1 MAESVKGVKGV
12 KGDYVTIRVVMP
24 KSTYRALRVKCALMD
39 MTVRKGIIDII
50 DRSVKGVKKDIED
63 IKTKV

>member
-50 DRSVKGVKKDIED
+50 DRSVKGVRKDVEA
-63 IKTKV
+63 IKAKV

>member
-1 MAESVKGVKGV
+1 MVESVKGVKGV

-50 DRSVKGVKKDIED
+50 DRSVKGVRKDVEA
-63 IKTKV
+63 IKAKV